1 MSREQTKSIEL
12 REEVADA
19 IEYFVGHGFIE
30 EMTTDKKY
38 YTKKLIEYAQESQRE
53 IMRLR
58 HLLTNANTELFNIKN
73 KRWIQNQNA
82 VVHLHG
88 WGMQTMGYVES
99 AKNIANSPI
108 LKKNK

>member
-19 IEYFVGHGFIE
+19 IEYFIGHGFIE

-38 YTKKLIEYAQESQRE
+38 YTEKLIEYAEESQKE

-58 HLLTNANTELFNIKN
+58 YLLTNANTELFKIRDVYKLQ
-73 KRWIQNQNA
+73 KEVIEDQKELISLLRSK
-82 VVHLHG
+82 LSKLRG
-88 WGMQTMGYVES
+88 
-99 AKNIANSPI
+99 K
-108 LKKNK
+108 L

>member
-1 MSREQTKSIEL
+1 MSKEQTKSIEL

-19 IEYFVGHGFIE
+19 IEYFIGHGFIE

-58 HLLTNANTELFNIKN
+58 YLLTNANTELFNERKLIKLLRS
-73 KRWIQNQNA
+73 K
-82 VVHLHG
+82 L
-88 WGMQTMGYVES
+88 
-99 AKNIANSPI
+99 AK
-108 LKKNK
+108 LRGKL

>member
-19 IEYFVGHGFIE
+19 IEYFIGHGFIE

-38 YTKKLIEYAQESQRE
+38 YTEKLIEYAEESQKE

-58 HLLTNANTELFNIKN
+58 FLLTNANTELFKIRDVYKLQ
-73 KRWIQNQNA
+73 KEVIEDQKELISLLRSK
-82 VVHLHG
+82 LSKLRG
-88 WGMQTMGYVES
+88 
-99 AKNIANSPI
+99 K
-108 LKKNK
+108 L

>member
-19 IEYFVGHGFIE
+19 IEYFIGHGFIE

-38 YTKKLIEYAQESQRE
+38 YTEKLIEYAEESQKE

-58 HLLTNANTELFNIKN
+58 FLLTNANTELFKIRDVYKLQ
-73 KRWIQNQNA
+73 KEVIEDQKELISLLRSKLA
-82 VVHLHG
+82 RLRR
-88 WGMQTMGYVES
+88 
-99 AKNIANSPI
+99 K
-108 LKKNK
+108 L